1 MEGKES
7 KPKLILGAIAGG
19 DDEGSTGEDTMLV
32 LFFFG
37 NWAWRGVVR
46 HLEEVLSPRVLV
58 IVWVLSEGRD
68 FSFSGFSGI
77 TKKMKREQ
85 ILLRERGDVEELDRE
100 GRKKKGKRK

>member
-37 NWAWRGVVR
+37 N
-46 HLEEVLSPRVLV
+46 
-58 IVWVLSEGRD
+58 
-68 FSFSGFSGI
+68 
-77 TKKMKREQ
+77 
-85 ILLRERGDVEELDRE
+85 
-100 GRKKKGKRK
+100 